1 MVSLA
6 ADIVGASRTRTHLSW
21 EPTGNPH
28 PADQIRPSDRHE
40 SEPSGARQSSL
51 HSQIPRG
58 HHASLL
64 QLQRTAGN
72 QATTR
77 LLLSSRVVPTTRAAC
92 SSPTDPQLA
101 AAIQRQTDTL
111 AHVPQRAPAAVQ
123 CDPDKDRPAA
133 RGKAA
138 GSGTSGAAAG
148 IGPDLALPWSHGD
161 SSLFEVT
168 ISGVRVLVG
177 VAAKEEKATRSAAAL
192 VAPKIAADNAKI
204 ADQDRRVQICFI
216 TPTITRFAL
225 WKGRPVLMLD
235 PKNADRATVAH
246 EMGHAVLD
254 ALGRQAAAAG
264 KQGVAALD
272 LRTRITDVFLRLSA
286 TKPTSNDNSVGV
298 GITMVDPSFWSPPSA
313 EEHPQSNPD
322 EFFASAK
329 EAYQIDPKALNKSI
343 ARATK
348 ADPTVAAPAK
358 DMMALLEA
366 LYGKG
371 SAPTQKLPQDRQ
383 AATEKISFGLPPNN
397 IEDTAALSPLLNL
410 LISPDTRPSP

>member
-1 MVSLA
+1 
-6 ADIVGASRTRTHLSW
+6 
-21 EPTGNPH
+21 
-28 PADQIRPSDRHE
+28 
-40 SEPSGARQSSL
+40 
-51 HSQIPRG
+51 
-58 HHASLL
+58 
-64 QLQRTAGN
+64 
-72 QATTR
+72 
-77 LLLSSRVVPTTRAAC
+77 
-92 SSPTDPQLA
+92 
-101 AAIQRQTDTL
+101 
-111 AHVPQRAPAAVQ
+111 
-123 CDPDKDRPAA
+123 
-133 RGKAA
+133 
-138 GSGTSGAAAG
+138 
-148 IGPDLALPWSHGD
+148 
-161 SSLFEVT
+161 
-168 ISGVRVLVG
+168 
-177 VAAKEEKATRSAAAL
+177 
-192 VAPKIAADNAKI
+192 
-204 ADQDRRVQICFI
+204 
-216 TPTITRFAL
+216 
-225 WKGRPVLMLD
+225 
-235 PKNADRATVAH
+235 
-246 EMGHAVLD
+246 MGHAVLD

-298 GITMVDPSFWSPPSA
+298 GITMVDPSFWSPRSA

-371 SAPTQKLPQDRQ
+371 SVPTQKLPQDRQ

-410 LISPDTRPSP
+410 LITPDARPSP